1 MSQAC
6 SLSAKKPYGLAL
18 VCRLWGIP
26 RSTYYEQS
34 RPDRNSPNNCNRRGP
49 KGALSDS
56 QLTEEIRAIIRESCF
71 HSEGYRKVWARLRFR
86 KTYTSK
92 RRVLRLMRENDLLA
106 VHRQGNVRGPKAHDG
121 KIVTSRV
128 NTVWGTDLTTTMT
141 VKEGRASIFFVVDH
155 CSCEC
160 VGIHAAKY
168 GTRFEALEPLRQGVK
183 DQFGGFSKDAADGLS
198 LRHDH
203 GSQFISHDFQSELRF
218 LGIRSSPAYVR
229 EPQGNG
235 CAERFV
241 RTLKENLLWLESFE
255 TIEELR
261 VALIGFRKNYNENW
275 IIERHGYKTP
285 NQVREEQSQSTLQAA

>member
-1 MSQAC
+1 M
-6 SLSAKKPYGLAL
+6 
-18 VCRLWGIP
+18 
-26 RSTYYEQS
+26 
-34 RPDRNSPNNCNRRGP
+34 
-49 KGALSDS
+49 
-56 QLTEEIRAIIRESCF
+56 LTEEIRAIIQGSRF

-86 KTYTSK
+86 KICTSK

-106 VHRQGNVRGPKAHDG
+106 VLRQGNARGPKAHDG

-128 NTVWGTDLTTTMT
+128 NMVWGTDLTTTMT
-141 VKEGRASIFFVVDH
+141 VKEGRASIFFTVDH

-183 DQFGGFSKDAADGLS
+183 DHFGAFSKDAADGLS

-218 LGIRSSPAYVR
+218 LGITNSPAYVR

-255 TIEELR
+255 TVEEK
-261 VALIGFRKNYNENW
+261 AKGSAIDMGHFRASHVN
-275 IIERHGYKTP
+275 G
-285 NQVREEQSQSTLQAA
+285 

>member
-6 SLSAKKPYGLAL
+6 SLSVKKPYGLSR
-18 VCRLWGIP
+18 VCRLWRIP

-34 RPDRNSPNNCNRRGP
+34 RHDLNSPGNCRRRGP
-49 KGALSDS
+49 KGPLSDS
-56 QLTEEIRAIIRESCF
+56 RLTEEIRTVIQESHF
-71 HSEGYRKVWARLRFR
+71 HSEGYRKVWARLRF
-86 KTYTSK
+86 KKIYTSK

-106 VHRQGNVRGPKAHDG
+106 VHRQGRARGPKAHDG

-141 VKEGRASIFFVVDH
+141 VKEGRASIFFAVDH

-183 DQFGGFSKDAADGLS
+183 DHFGVFCKDAATGLS

-203 GSQFISHDFQSELRF
+203 GSQFISHDFQSELQF
-218 LGIRSSPAYVR
+218 LGITSSPAYVR

-241 RTLKENLLWLESFE
+241 RTLKENLLWLQSFE
-255 TIEELR
+255 TVEELR
-261 VALIGFRKNYNENW
+261 EALIDFRKNYNENW

-285 NQVREEQSQSTLQAA
+285 SQVREEQSQSTLQAA

>member
-1 MSQAC
+1 MSQAF
-6 SLSAKKPYGLAL
+6 SLSVKKPYGLAL
-18 VCRLWGIP
+18 VCRIWRIP
-26 RSTYYEQS
+26 RSTFYEQS
-34 RPDRNSPNNCNRRGP
+34 RHDRNSPSNCRRRGP
-49 KGALSDS
+49 KGPLSDS
-56 QLTEEIRAIIRESCF
+56 QLTEEIRTVIQASRF

-86 KTYTSK
+86 KIYTSK

-106 VHRQGNVRGPKAHDG
+106 VHRQGNARGPKAHDG

-141 VKEGRASIFFVVDH
+141 VKEGRASIFFTVDH

-183 DQFGGFSKDAADGLS
+183 DHFGAFSKDAAAGLS

-203 GSQFISHDFQSELRF
+203 GSQFISHDFQSELKF
-218 LGIRSSPAYVR
+218 LGITSSPAYVR

-241 RTLKENLLWLESFE
+241 RTLKENLLWLQSFE
-255 TIEELR
+255 TVEELR
-261 VALIGFRKNYNENW
+261 EALIAFRKNYNENW

-285 NQVREEQSQSTLQAA
+285 SQVRKEQSQGMLQAA